1 MKSKKRSKIIISI
14 VLIVFAIGDLFP
26 LLWLF
31 DFSLAKTPELFGSNI
46 LVFPKPPQW
55 ANYVTAWFDGQ
66 IPQYFWNSIIVNAAT
81 IALTA
86 FFAVTMAYAFTRMRW
101 KLRNVFFSM
110 VLVGL
115 MIPIHAT
122 LLPNYIIFNACKI
135 TNTYLGLIIP
145 YVAVSLPQATF
156 IMTGFM
162 HSIPMSVE
170 ESAILDGCTTRQLMT
185 KIIFPMVRPGM
196 VTVVIMTFI
205 STWNEFI
212 MAATFISDNALRTLP
227 YSVYNFAGQYSSDYA
242 IQFAV
247 MMLVALPSLLIYALL
262 SDKITAGITDG
273 ALKG

>member
-1 MKSKKRSKIIISI
+1 MLAI
-14 VLIVFAIGDLFP
+14 FAIGDLFP
-26 LLWLF
+26 LIWLL
-31 DFSLAKTPELFGSNI
+31 DFSIAKTPELFGSNI

-55 ANYVTAWFDGQ
+55 INYVTAWVDGQ
-66 IPQYFWNSIIVNAAT
+66 IPQYFWNSVIVNVVT
-81 IALTA
+81 ISLTT
-86 FFAVTMAYAFTRMRW
+86 FFAVTMAYAFTRMKW
-101 KLRNVFFSM
+101 KLRNVFFGT
-110 VLVGL
+110 VLIGI

-145 YVAVSLPQATF
+145 YVAVALPQATF

-162 HSIPMSVE
+162 HSIPISVE
-170 ESAILDGCTTRQLMT
+170 ESAILDGCNTRQLIS
-185 KIIFPMVRPGM
+185 KIVFPMVRPGM

-212 MAATFISDNALRTLP
+212 MAATFISDNGLRTLP

-247 MMLVALPSLLIYALL
+247 MMLVALPSLVIYALL